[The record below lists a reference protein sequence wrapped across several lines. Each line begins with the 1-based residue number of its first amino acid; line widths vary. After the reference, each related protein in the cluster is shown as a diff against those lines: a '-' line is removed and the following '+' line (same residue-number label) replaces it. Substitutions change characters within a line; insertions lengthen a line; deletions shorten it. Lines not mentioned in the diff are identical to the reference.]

1 MMERQRIHISSWL
14 LAISFLLL
22 AVSCSSSDSSEGQQP
37 TMLTI
42 YVFSP
47 EYPTLIRGA
56 EGSVDSKVEESTIHQ
71 LQIWIFESG
80 TGEIIGYLKTEET
93 AQLNAGDG
101 ATYQIPVDDDFA
113 HYKPDV
119 DIYVLANVT
128 GDNCGCSF
136 YDGKNYEG
144 IYRDFIKDNA
154 ILTSYYFGLDKDRLC
169 DAVPPQGLPMVG
181 VLKNQSVIGDAP
193 VLRIGTPNQIATV
206 SLERAVSKV
215 RFVFANTEGEPD
227 LKIDSIKLDSVMIPD
242 VEYLIPQSRTLTYN
256 SNVADLWT
264 TETTAVAVKNPT
276 KYIYDGQKAQE
287 YEDSIDKA
295 GLTVIGPFY
304 LHESDKRLK
313 GTITYH
319 IGNNA
324 AVRATF
330 QMAEA
335 GDFMRNHTWIVYA
348 YHAGGGF
355 LQMNALYV
363 KDWINKIENHEVYN
377 W

>member
-47 EYPTLIRGA
+47 EHPTLIRGA

-136 YDGKNYEG
+136 HENSS
-144 IYRDFIKDNA
+144 RDFIRDNA
-154 ILTSYYFGLDKDRLC
+154 KLTGNYFGLDRLC
-169 DAVPPQGLPMVG
+169 IKDLPTQGLPMVG

-215 RFVFANTEGEPD
+215 RFVFANTEGESA
-227 LKIDSIKLDSVMIPD
+227 LTIKKITLDAEMIPD
-242 VEYLIPQSRTLTYN
+242 EEYLIPQSRTLTYN
-256 SNVADLWT
+256 SIAANLWT
-264 TETTAVAVKNPT
+264 TETTVVTKDNPT
-276 KYIYDGQKAQE
+276 IYIYDGQTAQD
-287 YEDSIDKA
+287 YEDLIDNA

-304 LHESDKRLK
+304 LHESDKRLE
-313 GTITYH
+313 GTITYQ

-324 AVRATF
+324 DVEVPF

>member
-1 MMERQRIHISSWL
+1 
-14 LAISFLLL
+14 
-22 AVSCSSSDSSEGQQP
+22 
-37 TMLTI
+37 
-42 YVFSP
+42 
-47 EYPTLIRGA
+47 
-56 EGSVDSKVEESTIHQ
+56 
-71 LQIWIFESG
+71 
-80 TGEIIGYLKTEET
+80 
-93 AQLNAGDG
+93 
-101 ATYQIPVDDDFA
+101 
-113 HYKPDV
+113 
-119 DIYVLANVT
+119 
-128 GDNCGCSF
+128 
-136 YDGKNYEG
+136 
-144 IYRDFIKDNA
+144 
-154 ILTSYYFGLDKDRLC
+154 
-169 DAVPPQGLPMVG
+169 
-181 VLKNQSVIGDAP
+181 
-193 VLRIGTPNQIATV
+193 
-206 SLERAVSKV
+206 
-215 RFVFANTEGEPD
+215 
-227 LKIDSIKLDSVMIPD
+227 MIPD